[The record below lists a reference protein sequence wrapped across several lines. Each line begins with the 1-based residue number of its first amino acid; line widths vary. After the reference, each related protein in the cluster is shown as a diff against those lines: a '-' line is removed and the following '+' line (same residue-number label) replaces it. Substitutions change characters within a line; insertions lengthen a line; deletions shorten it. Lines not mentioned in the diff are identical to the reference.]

1 MTGLHSIVLID
12 FLSFA
17 YEFRLSLKFAFY
29 PPCLAMCRSSMM
41 LADISVYSGIID
53 ELKTSVM
60 FDRENIMN
68 KTEYMNTLAQ
78 ELQGLPETIV
88 TETITSYE
96 KQFTD
101 GIANGK
107 SEVEI
112 AEKLA
117 NPRLVAAQ
125 KRANVRFQH
134 LKNDFSVGNIFTL
147 FVAMIG
153 VVVFN
158 FFMLIPAFIYGAFL
172 FAAYLSSLVL
182 YGAGIVVFAAS
193 VSGVSQMEFKLPH
206 HHRLHGN
213 HIYSQY
219 QHNERNVTVNLSENG
234 IEVDKALHRIGND
247 SVNAFEKNSA
257 QEQGK
262 NTLSI
267 KNKMQSKHIFYGL
280 GLLVIGTALLLLCIW
295 MTRLT
300 VLGFG
305 KYFMWNL
312 SLIRAATRTSPVHA

>member
-1 MTGLHSIVLID
+1 
-12 FLSFA
+12 
-17 YEFRLSLKFAFY
+17 
-29 PPCLAMCRSSMM
+29 
-41 LADISVYSGIID
+41 
-53 ELKTSVM
+53 
-60 FDRENIMN
+60 MN

-78 ELQGLPETIV
+78 ELQGLPEMIV
-88 TETITSYE
+88 TETIAYYE
-96 KQFTD
+96 KQFAD
-101 GIANGK
+101 GIAAGK
-107 SEVEI
+107 TEVEI

-125 KRANVRFQH
+125 KRANVRFQN
-134 LKNDFSVGNIFTL
+134 LKSDFSVGNIFTL

-172 FAAYLSSLVL
+172 FAAYLCSLVL

-206 HHRLHGN
+206 HHHRLHGN
-213 HIYSQY
+213 HTYSQY
-219 QHNERNVTVNLSENG
+219 QHNEKNVTINLSENG
-234 IEVDKALHRIGND
+234 IEVDKDLHRVGND
-247 SVNAFEKNSA
+247 SANVFEKNSV
-257 QEQGK
+257 QENGK

-267 KNKMQSKHIFYGL
+267 KNKMQSRHVFYGL
-280 GLLVIGTALLLLCIW
+280 GLLLIGTALLLLCIW

-312 SLIRAATRTSPVHA
+312 SLIRAATRTSPAHV

>member
-1 MTGLHSIVLID
+1 
-12 FLSFA
+12 
-17 YEFRLSLKFAFY
+17 
-29 PPCLAMCRSSMM
+29 
-41 LADISVYSGIID
+41 
-53 ELKTSVM
+53 
-60 FDRENIMN
+60 MN

-78 ELQGLPETIV
+78 ELQGLPEVIV
-88 TETITSYE
+88 TETIAYYE
-96 KQFTD
+96 KQFAD
-101 GIANGK
+101 GIAAGK
-107 SEVEI
+107 SEAEI

-125 KRANVRFQH
+125 KRANVRFQN
-134 LKNDFSVGNIFTL
+134 LKSDFSVGNIFTL

-206 HHRLHGN
+206 HHHRLDGN

-219 QHNERNVTVNLSENG
+219 QHNERNVTINLSENG
-234 IEVDKALHRIGND
+234 IEVDKDLHRIGNG
-247 SVNAFEKNSA
+247 SANMFEKNSV
-257 QEQGK
+257 QENGK

-267 KNKMQSKHIFYGL
+267 KNKMQSRHVFYGL
-280 GLLVIGTALLLLCIW
+280 GLLLIGTALLLLCIW

-312 SLIRAATRTSPVHA
+312 SLIRAAIRTPPAHA